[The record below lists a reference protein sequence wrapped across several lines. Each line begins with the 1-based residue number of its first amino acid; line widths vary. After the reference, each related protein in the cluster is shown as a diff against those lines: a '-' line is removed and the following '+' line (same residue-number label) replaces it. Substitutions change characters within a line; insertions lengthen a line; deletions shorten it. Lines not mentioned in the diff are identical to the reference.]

1 MRVLTLNVGSAT
13 VKFAI
18 FDGARRALSGA
29 VERAWSNSAEL
40 RTLATD
46 GSADRQ
52 PFVSPEPVKALLEWL
67 GERRHL
73 EGVAAVA
80 HRVVHGGDHFTAP
93 VLATPQVFATLE
105 TLVPFAPLHQPQNV
119 AGARA
124 ASAALPGVPQV
135 LCFDTAF
142 HATMPRVERAF
153 GLPREYFDRGI
164 QRYGF
169 HGLAYQS
176 VAEQVREVAPQV
188 AGGRVL
194 LCHLGSGASLCALR
208 GGVSVATTM
217 GLTPLDGLLMGTR
230 AGAIDPGAVL
240 YMLREPDSN
249 IDHVEHFLT
258 NQSGLFG
265 ASGRISADM
274 RDLLAS
280 PAPEAAE
287 AVDLFCYRAAREAGA
302 MIAAM
307 EGLDAI
313 AFSGGIGENAPSI
326 RARICDK
333 LAWLGVALEP
343 AANAAGAPVLSAPN
357 GRVLVLR
364 APADEERVL
373 AAEASKLVKH
383 D

>member
-29 VERAWSNSAEL
+29 VERVWSNSAEL
-40 RTLATD
+40 RTLAAD
-46 GSADRQ
+46 GTSERQ

-67 GERRHL
+67 GGRRYL
-73 EGVAAVA
+73 EGIAAVA
-80 HRVVHGGDHFTAP
+80 HRVVHGGDHYTAP
-93 VLATPQVFATLE
+93 VEATPDALRALE
-105 TLVPFAPLHQPQNV
+105 DLVPFAPLHQPQNI
-119 AGARA
+119 AGARSA
-124 ASAALPGVPQV
+124 VAALPDVPQV

-153 GLPREYFDRGI
+153 GLLRSYFDRGI
-164 QRYGF
+164 KRYGF

-176 VAEQVREVAPQV
+176 VVEHLREVAPQV
-188 AGGRVL
+188 ANGRVL

-208 GGVSVATTM
+208 GGASIATTM

-230 AGAIDPGAVL
+230 AGAIDAGAVL
-240 YMLREPDSN
+240 YMLREADGN
-249 IDHVEHFLT
+249 IDHVESYLT
-258 NQSGLFG
+258 HQSGLFG

-313 AFSGGIGENAPSI
+313 AFSGGIGENAPGI
-326 RARICDK
+326 RARVCEK
-333 LAWLGVALEP
+333 LAWLGVALDP
-343 AANAAGAPVLSAPN
+343 AANAANAPVLSAPN
-357 GRVLVLR
+357 SRVLVLR

-373 AAEASKLVKH
+373 AAEASKLVEPG
-383 D
+383 

>member
-1 MRVLTLNVGSAT
+1 MRVLTLNLGSST
-13 VKFAI
+13 VKFAV
-18 FDGARRALSGA
+18 FDGARRAISGA
-29 VERAWSNSAEL
+29 VQRVWSDSAEL
-40 RTLATD
+40 HALASD
-46 GSADRQ
+46 GTAYRQ
-52 PFVSPEPVKALLEWL
+52 PFASPEPVKALLEWL
-67 GERRHL
+67 TSRRHL

-80 HRVVHGGDHFTAP
+80 HRVVHGGDHFTASVEATP
-93 VLATPQVFATLE
+93 DVLAILQ
-105 TLVPFAPLHQPQNV
+105 TLVPFAPLHHPQNI

-124 ASAALPGVPQV
+124 AYAALPDVPHV

-153 GLPREYFDRGI
+153 GLHRSYYDDGI
-164 QRYGF
+164 KRYGF

-176 VAEQVREVAPQV
+176 VVEHLREVAPQV
-188 AGGRVL
+188 SNGRVL
-194 LCHLGSGASLCALR
+194 MCHLGSGASLCALR

-217 GLTPLDGLLMGTR
+217 GLTPLDGLLMSTR
-230 AGAIDPGAVL
+230 AGALDPGVVL

-258 NQSGLFG
+258 HQSGLFG

-287 AVDLFCYRAAREAGA
+287 AVALFCYRAAREAGA

-313 AFSGGIGENAPSI
+313 AFSGGIGENAPTI
-326 RARICDK
+326 RARICEK
-333 LAWLGVALEP
+333 LAWLGVALDP
-343 AANAAGAPVLSAPN
+343 AANAAGAPVLSAPSS
-357 GRVLVLR
+357 RVLVLR
-364 APADEERVL
+364 TPADEERVL
-373 AAEASKLVKH
+373 AAEARKLLKH

>member
-67 GERRHL
+67 GERRHI

-80 HRVVHGGDHFTAP
+80 HRVVHGGDRFTAP
-93 VLATPQVFATLE
+93 VLGTPQVFATLE

-124 ASAALPGVPQV
+124 ASAALPDVPQV

-176 VAEQVREVAPQV
+176 VAEQLREVAPQV

-194 LCHLGSGASLCALR
+194 MCHLGSGASLCAIR

-217 GLTPLDGLLMGTR
+217 GLTPLDGLLMSTR
-230 AGAIDPGAVL
+230 AGALDPGAVL
-240 YMLREPDSN
+240 YLLREAGGNVDR
-249 IDHVEHFLT
+249 VEHLLARE
-258 NQSGLFG
+258 SGLLG
-265 ASGRISADM
+265 TSAGISADM

-287 AVDLFCYRAAREAGA
+287 AVELFCYRAAREAGA
-302 MIAAM
+302 MLAAM

-313 AFSGGIGENAPSI
+313 AFSGGIGENAPAI
-326 RARICDK
+326 RTRICDK
-333 LAWLGVALEP
+333 LAWLGVALDP
-343 AANAAGAPVLSAPN
+343 TANATGAPVLSGPN
-357 GRVLVLR
+357 SRVLVLR
-364 APADEERVL
+364 VPADEESVL
-373 AAEASKLVKH
+373 AAEASKLVK
-383 D
+383 